1 MAACQPITAHLD
13 RLDVLLVDGVQ
24 QRVLRL
30 HLELQQQLDHLQV
43 LVVDGHEQRG
53 PGQPIRDQYCDILTN
68 HSSPAQRVDAVDVD
82 AAAGTFQHSVKNIL
96 AVEKIF

>member
-1 MAACQPITAHLD
+1 MAMSSA
-13 RLDVLLVDGVQ
+13 VLASQSEISIVK
-24 QRVLRL
+24 
-30 HLELQQQLDHLQV
+30 
-43 LVVDGHEQRG
+43 
-53 PGQPIRDQYCDILTN
+53 LTN

>member
-1 MAACQPITAHLD
+1 MAACQPTTAHLH

-53 PGQPIRDQYCDILTN
+53 PGQPIRDQYCDTLTN
-68 HSSPAQRVDAVDVD
+68 HSSPAQRVHAVDVD
-82 AAAGTFQHSVKNIL
+82 GAIVPAVLQHPDNNT
-96 AVEKIF
+96 